1 MGGRNIL
8 NAEERRKANK
18 QTGSSFNEPIFDFPC
33 KKQNCGIM
41 HDPAGHI
48 THFMT
53 NLSDCIRDKMNGCDW
68 QLRVMAIEGEVKTRI
83 IQINAAK
90 KSSVGLADSRII
102 ASKIRQIRKQK
113 KVCETRAQTEQ
124 IAELG
129 IQFRDQAKS

>member
-1 MGGRNIL
+1 
-8 NAEERRKANK
+8 
-18 QTGSSFNEPIFDFPC
+18 
-33 KKQNCGIM
+33 M

-90 KSSVGLADSRII
+90 KSSVGLADSGII

-113 KVCETRAQTEQ
+113 KECETRAQTEQ
-124 IAELG
+124 IAELK
-129 IQFRDQAKS
+129 IQFMPNLKHYQPNSSTRVCPYQSRLSTGGDVIQTNHSIYIRTVSS